1 MLKYYVY
8 ISEAKVSMLYPQ
20 IPPAFLSAA
29 EAELKVNLGVV
40 SGGLKS
46 QSPEHSK
53 ELASQ
58 VGTLAAYLRKHEK
71 IGTLDEPQAWF
82 QATADLHWGV
92 VTEYVSNIAFFGGRV
107 GDRTLALL
115 GSSESIV
122 GAAQT
127 SEAQHASYYYTL
139 RFFKGIVKGQERPT
153 RDKPPYYSWQ
163 GAVEIALRALPEST
177 NRLDFLARLIHQD
190 GDLLVGTPLY
200 VAFA

>member
-8 ISEAKVSMLYPQ
+8 ISETKVSMLYPQ
-20 IPPAFLSAA
+20 IPSAFLSTA

-40 SGGLKS
+40 STGLKS
-46 QSPEHSK
+46 RSPEQTK
-53 ELASQ
+53 ELAGR
-58 VGTLAAYLRKHEK
+58 VGVLAAYLRKHEK
-71 IGTLDEPQAWF
+71 IGTLDEPQTWF
-82 QATADLHWGV
+82 QAVADLHWGV
-92 VTEYVSNIAFFGGRV
+92 VTEYASDIAFFGGRV

-127 SEAQHASYYYTL
+127 SESQHASYYYTL
-139 RFFKGIVKGQERPT
+139 KFFNGVVKGQARLT
-153 RDKPPYYSWQ
+153 NDKPPYHSWH
-163 GAVEIALRALPEST
+163 GAVEIALGALPEST
-177 NRLDFLARLIHQD
+177 SRLDFLARLIHQD